1 MRGAKRGRPPF
12 DRLVTAAQLRTLIAI
27 AANGSF
33 TMAARQL
40 GLSQPTVH
48 RAARNVEV
56 AAGVALFRA
65 TPSGVDLTQAA
76 QALVLGAKLA
86 QAEIRQ
92 GFEEIAHMLGDERG
106 TFNLG
111 SLPLARTAIV
121 PKAVHAMIS
130 AVSGVQIRLVDG
142 RYTDLLRSLRM
153 GDMDCMIGALRD
165 PPPADDIVQERLF
178 DDRLAIVAHP
188 SHPLAQKRG
197 LSLEDTLAYPWVAP
211 PKNTPAGHYLFETL
225 RIDERRETP
234 VRLVSSS
241 PVMLRGIL
249 AEGPYVS
256 IISREQIKVE
266 LRDGHIAPLD
276 IALQG
281 DARAIGLTTR
291 AAWRPTKVQARF
303 IEFLRD
309 SARSE
314 AL

>member
-1 MRGAKRGRPPF
+1 M
-12 DRLVTAAQLRTLIAI
+12 RTLIAI
-27 AANGSF
+27 SAHGSF
-33 TMAARQL
+33 TMAARQI

-48 RAARNVEV
+48 RAARSLEET
-56 AAGVALFRA
+56 AGVVLFRA
-65 TPSGVDLTQAA
+65 TSTGVDLTQAA

-92 GFEEIAHMLGDERG
+92 GLEEIAHMQGEERG
-106 TFNLG
+106 TFVLG

-142 RYTDLLRSLRM
+142 RYADLLRSLRQ

-178 DDRLAIVAHP
+178 DDRMAIVAHP
-188 SHPLAQKRG
+188 SHPLASKPD
-197 LSLEDTLAYPWVAP
+197 LTLEDTLAYPWVAP
-211 PKNTPAGHYLFETL
+211 PINTPAGHYLAETL
-225 RIDERRETP
+225 RIRERGETP

-256 IISREQIKVE
+256 IISRQQIKVE
-266 LRDGHIAPLD
+266 LRDGHIAPLG
-276 IALQG
+276 IALTG

-291 AAWRPTKVQARF
+291 AGWRPTKVQARF
-303 IEFLRD
+303 IGFLRA
-309 SARSE
+309 SALQE